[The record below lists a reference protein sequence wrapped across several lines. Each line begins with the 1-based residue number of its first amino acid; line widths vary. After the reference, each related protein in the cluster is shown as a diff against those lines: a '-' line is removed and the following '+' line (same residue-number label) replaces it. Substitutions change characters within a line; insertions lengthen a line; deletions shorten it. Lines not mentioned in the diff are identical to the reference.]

1 MIQASEEMGK
11 TFSGLK
17 ENLSDVLGIS

>member
-11 TFSGLK
+11 TFSDLK
-17 ENLSDVLGIS
+17 ENISDVLGIS